1 MAKHRR
7 KKLLA
12 RAARADG
19 FSVSTASSPGLFGP
33 QPIPRKAES
42 DDDDES
48 DPGAPAAAPA
58 AASRASGDGKGSK
71 YYQPSQ
77 KTLLVGEG
85 DLSFGA
91 ALAVAWGA
99 AENLTATVF
108 DDEATAAR
116 KYAAAAENASTLR
129 ALGARV
135 LYGVD
140 ATRLPGGSKALRAG
154 GFDRVVFNFPHAG
167 AGIKDQKRN
176 IETNQALLRGFF
188 TTAPALLA
196 SGGEIHVTLAHGPPY
211 DSWDCVLI
219 AKLAGLRV
227 RRCVPFEAAR
237 FAGYAHRRTLGD
249 DHAGDAKTAERKS
262 KTYAFGVAGDEPE
275 PTEKERKAG
284 GSKGIQKQRRG
295 PNVKKSRDDERF
307 LKRMRGG
314 R

>member
-1 MAKHRR
+1 M
-7 KKLLA
+7 
-12 RAARADG
+12 
-19 FSVSTASSPGLFGP
+19 
-33 QPIPRKAES
+33 
-42 DDDDES
+42 
-48 DPGAPAAAPA
+48 
-58 AASRASGDGKGSK
+58 
-71 YYQPSQ
+71 
-77 KTLLVGEG
+77 GEG

-237 FAGYAHRRTLGD
+237 FACYAHRRTLGD

-275 PTEKERKAG
+275 PSEKERKAG

>member
-1 MAKHRR
+1 MVLGE
-7 KKLLA
+7 LLLGEE
-12 RAARADG
+12 DG
-19 FSVSTASSPGLFGP
+19 
-33 QPIPRKAES
+33 
-42 DDDDES
+42 
-48 DPGAPAAAPA
+48 AAPVLSPRVRRA
-58 AASRASGDGKGSK
+58 TVSYVPGQGGGLASG
-71 YYQPSQ
+71 
-77 KTLLVGEG
+77 
-85 DLSFGA
+85 
-91 ALAVAWGA
+91 
-99 AENLTATVF
+99 
-108 DDEATAAR
+108 
-116 KYAAAAENASTLR
+116 
-129 ALGARV
+129 
-135 LYGVD
+135 
-140 ATRLPGGSKALRAG
+140 
-154 GFDRVVFNFPHAG
+154 
-167 AGIKDQKRN
+167 
-176 IETNQALLRGFF
+176 
-188 TTAPALLA
+188 LLA

-275 PTEKERKAG
+275 PTEKERK

>member
-1 MAKHRR
+1 MRALLKRDRSAAHPAGLATRLFADARR
-7 KKLLA
+7 RHAALRWPSTAARSPA

-42 DDDDES
+42 DDDDEVRRR
-48 DPGAPAAAPA
+48 PPAAAGGREPRQRRRQGLEILSAVAENA
-58 AASRASGDGKGSK
+58 AGGRGRPLA
-71 YYQPSQ
+71 
-77 KTLLVGEG
+77 
-85 DLSFGA
+85 GA

-108 DDEATAAR
+108 DDEATAAH
-116 KYAAAAENASTLR
+116 AAAAENASTLR

-140 ATRLPGGSKALRAG
+140 ATRLPGVQGASAG

-211 DSWDCVLI
+211 DSWDCV
-219 AKLAGLRV
+219 
-227 RRCVPFEAAR
+227 P
-237 FAGYAHRRTLGD
+237 
-249 DHAGDAKTAERKS
+249 
-262 KTYAFGVAGDEPE
+262 
-275 PTEKERKAG
+275 
-284 GSKGIQKQRRG
+284 
-295 PNVKKSRDDERF
+295 
-307 LKRMRGG
+307 
-314 R
+314 

>member
-1 MAKHRR
+1 M
-7 KKLLA
+7 
-12 RAARADG
+12 
-19 FSVSTASSPGLFGP
+19 
-33 QPIPRKAES
+33 
-42 DDDDES
+42 
-48 DPGAPAAAPA
+48 
-58 AASRASGDGKGSK
+58 
-71 YYQPSQ
+71 
-77 KTLLVGEG
+77 GEG

-275 PTEKERKAG
+275 PTEKERK

-295 PNVKKSRDDERF
+295 PNVKKSRDAERF